1 MHQLGPETGASSKAG
16 KAGKLPQQPFARWE
30 QSELQRLCCLLTQ
43 GPGEQRSFRGG
54 KSVGP
59 KKGKDRAR
67 QLAATPFT
75 FTSSTIPIKSLLLL
89 LLFSSSLSSSSSSS
103 SPFSSSC
110 SHPLRRIRFR
120 FTSHLDSCSSAV
132 CLVKDL
138 QVVIETIFWL

>member
-16 KAGKLPQQPFARWE
+16 KAGKLPQQPFALWE
-30 QSELQRLCCLLTQ
+30 QSELQRLCHLQTQ
-43 GPGEQRSFRGG
+43 GPGEQRSLGRG
-54 KSVGP
+54 KPVGA
-59 KKGKDRAR
+59 KKGEERPR

-75 FTSSTIPIKSLLLL
+75 STPSAIPIKSLPPPLLL
-89 LLFSSSLSSSSSSS
+89 
-103 SPFSSSC
+103 PPPPRPAPC
-110 SHPLRRIRFR
+110 PLRRIGFR